1 MSHTE
6 QELLTLPEHP
16 SSFRVLIR
24 VRVARSL
31 VFSVVFCAS
40 VFVVLWPIYC
50 QSVFVLLF
58 LITPFGIF
66 KLFLY
71 VLDGVKNTSSKYL
84 LRSLPPST
92 RSSIKPVDKS

>member
-16 SSFRVLIR
+16 SSFPVPSR

-31 VFSVVFCAS
+31 VFIVVFCAS
-40 VFVVLWPIYC
+40 VFVVLWPMYC

-71 VLDGVKNTSSKYL
+71 VLDSVKKTSPKYL
-84 LRSLPPST
+84 VRSLSPST